1 MSGEQEADLI
11 VPQAAIQTVNGNK
24 VVFVSEGGGF
34 RARPV
39 TTGRSDST
47 NVEVLSGVEFGE
59 TIATSNTFTLKAE
72 LGKAEA
78 EHEH

>member
-1 MSGEQEADLI
+1 VTIDGK
-11 VPQAAIQTVNGNK
+11 K

-39 TTGRSDST
+39 TTGREDSISA
-47 NVEVLSGVEFGE
+47 EVLSGLEFGE

-72 LGKAEA
+72 LGKSEA